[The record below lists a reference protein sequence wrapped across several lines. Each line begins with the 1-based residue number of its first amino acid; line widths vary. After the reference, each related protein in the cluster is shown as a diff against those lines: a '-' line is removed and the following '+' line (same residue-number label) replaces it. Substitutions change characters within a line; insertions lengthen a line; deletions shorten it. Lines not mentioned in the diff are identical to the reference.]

1 MSNDNNR
8 FELVLDK
15 KIAGEDNAVKQ
26 AAQVLAQKYL
36 FKFRDI
42 LSTSG
47 WSEEERKKFARC
59 LYYYTDVIMSH
70 ILEETG
76 LSREDFDF

>member
-1 MSNDNNR
+1 MQASTR
-8 FELVLDK
+8 Q

-26 AAQVLAQKYL
+26 AAQVLAQKHL

-47 WSEEERKKFARC
+47 WSEQEGKKCAGC

-70 ILEETG
+70 MLEETG
-76 LSREDFDF
+76 LREDFDF